1 MGDMSFTN
9 TGYDRGEGEEVVEVE
24 SNMVR
29 NESSHMER
37 RMVSEVNGMVE
48 CKVKICVM
56 GSGDFGRALA
66 GRLAAS
72 GYPVSIAS
80 RNPDKNRSLIPSGV
94 EVSGLLSAA
103 CADLIIVAVPMDF
116 YHTLPANLS

>member
-1 MGDMSFTN
+1 MVTEDMSFTN
-9 TGYDRGEGEEVVEVE
+9 TGYDRGEGEEVVQVE
-24 SNMVR
+24 SNMER

-37 RMVSEVNGMVE
+37 GMVSEVNGVVE
-48 CKVKICVM
+48 SKGDCKLKICVI

-80 RNPDKNRSLIPSGV
+80 RNPDKNR
-94 EVSGLLSAA
+94 
-103 CADLIIVAVPMDF
+103 
-116 YHTLPANLS
+116 